1 MNFPGFTAE
10 SSFRRTSVR
19 STRRLRATSTD
30 NGVVPALPLGGW
42 LCVGLAA
49 ACRRGSKL
57 ACSALAN
64 CNDIDDGDGDCYVN
78 DDGSVTCDGGTTFW

>member
-1 MNFPGFTAE
+1 MTMPGFTAE
-10 SSFRRTSVR
+10 SSFGRTSVR
-19 STRRLRATSTD
+19 TTRRQSSMANN
-30 NGVVPALPLGGW
+30 NGIVPALPLGGW

-64 CNDIDDGDGDCYVN
+64 CNYIGQGGGDCYVN
-78 DDGSVTCDGGTTFW
+78 DDGSVTCDGGDTFW